1 VITNCLRL
9 DLFDLDFFT
18 VSSILVPWTE
28 EVSVHR
34 IRLSFTITT
43 CNMMGDWNRS
53 LLLVVLWSWRI
64 LRELKVQN
72 CWFIY
77 LLCEQEAN
85 KLRGKYRKF
94 KWLRVFVNVCAMFR
108 KETQAMVYTGWQ
120 DHAWAVLEVAM
131 DSWSCGL
138 RYRWPPE
145 QTQNATSSCLWY
157 EAPCFLIA
165 CDASSSF

>member
-1 VITNCLRL
+1 
-9 DLFDLDFFT
+9 
-18 VSSILVPWTE
+18 
-28 EVSVHR
+28 
-34 IRLSFTITT
+34 
-43 CNMMGDWNRS
+43 MGDWNRS
-53 LLLVVLWSWRI
+53 LLLVVLWSWRSRT

-131 DSWSCGL
+131 ELWSPVSVTTRTDSKRNLVMPMIWGALLFDCL
-138 RYRWPPE
+138 R
-145 QTQNATSSCLWY
+145 CILV
-157 EAPCFLIA
+157 FLIFIVLGLNIA
-165 CDASSSF
+165 PIFKRTPVWFFLKKFGSRDNICQFLNLIHP